1 MDPNTALA
9 NMREAIRRLD
19 DPSNTSTIGE
29 YAEAARDLRDEAGA
43 LDEWLSRGGFLPTD
57 WTRAGENNRLIR
69 PFDILLCETCDT
81 DREVLSVACGGVI
94 RFRVCGHVQP

>member
-29 YAEAARDLRDEAGA
+29 YAEAARDLRDAASA
-43 LDEWLSRGGFLPTD
+43 LDEWLPKGGFLPQD
-57 WTRAGENNRLIR
+57 WARAELNT
-69 PFDILLCETCDT
+69 P
-81 DREVLSVACGGVI
+81 
-94 RFRVCGHVQP
+94 